1 MTEPI
6 HDAVRERSANAAMAV
21 LAGPGAACCAD
32 DCCADGCCCDGCCDP
47 LRAAGLT
54 DIPVT
59 PTHPVADGMHSA
71 IIRASNPG

>member
-6 HDAVRERSANAAMAV
+6 HDAVRERSANAAIAV
-21 LAGPGAACCAD
+21 LTGPGAACCAD
-32 DCCADGCCCDGCCDP
+32 DCCADDCCCDP

-54 DIPVT
+54 DISVT

-71 IIRASNPG
+71 IIRASSPG

>member
-6 HDAVRERSANAAMAV
+6 HHAVRERSANATIAV
-21 LAGPGAACCAD
+21 LTGPGAACCAD
-32 DCCADGCCCDGCCDP
+32 DCCCDGCCDP

-71 IIRASNPG
+71 IIRASIPG